1 MTILAPTASTASS
14 SSSAVHPSQ
23 TTHPVKVKRAL
34 LSVSDKAGL
43 IDFARALAS
52 MGVELISTGGTA
64 RAIADAGLKV
74 ISVDE
79 VTGFPEM
86 MDGRVKT
93 LHPKIHGGLLAVR
106 DDEAHAKAMDDYGIK
121 AIDLVCINLY
131 PFEQTIAKPNAVW
144 DSAIEQIDIGGP
156 SMVRSAAKNHRYV
169 AVVTETSQYARVLA
183 SLKEHHGCTTPELRR
198 DLALAAFERTASY
211 DAAISTWMAT
221 QIRGTNADAAHM
233 PDRVT
238 LTYAKAGTLRYG
250 ENPHQTASLYLDPQ
264 AKGPSVVGAAQLHGK
279 ELSYNNLN
287 DASAALELALA
298 LHAHSPKRASAVVVK
313 HTNPCGC
320 AMHQQISVAV
330 DRAIACDPLAA
341 YGGILAVNTELDD
354 LTATRLCGDDVFLE
368 VVIAPSFDQDAVER
382 LKSRWKNIR
391 LLQTGTIDHARS
403 HIDFRFLPGGML
415 AQDSDRV
422 VPDPSSWEHNAGPIP
437 DPEQLAVA
445 SFLQMVGRALSSNA
459 VCVGGWDEHCV
470 RLFGAGAGQMDRV
483 ASCRIAADKASEL
496 ARGAIA
502 FSDAFFPFSDGP
514 KVLIEAGVK
523 MIVHPGGSKRDQDT
537 FDLCAEHNVTCM
549 TTGIRHFRH

>member
-1 MTILAPTASTASS
+1 MATHTSTVSSSGSHVHTSASTNL
-14 SSSAVHPSQ
+14 
-23 TTHPVKVKRAL
+23 VKVKRAL

-43 IDFARALAS
+43 VDFARELIS

-64 RAIADAGLKV
+64 KTIADAGLKV
-74 ISVDE
+74 TSVDD

-106 DDEAHAKAMDDYGIK
+106 DDASHAQAMKDHDIE

-131 PFEQTIAKPNAVW
+131 PFEQTIAKPNVAW
-144 DSAIEQIDIGGP
+144 DDAIEQIDIGGP

-169 AVVTETSQYARVLA
+169 AIVTEPAQYETVLD
-183 SLKEHHGCTTPELRR
+183 SLKQHHGSTTHELRR
-198 DLALAAFERTASY
+198 KLALAAFERTASY
-211 DAAISTWMAT
+211 DAAISRWMGS
-221 QIRGTNADAAHM
+221 QVRGTETDAAHL
-233 PDRVT
+233 PERIT
-238 LTYAKAGTLRYG
+238 LTYTKSGTLRYG
-250 ENPHQTASLYLDPQ
+250 ENPHQTASLYHDPQ
-264 AKGPSVVGAAQLHGK
+264 ATGPSVVGATQLYGK

-287 DASAALELALA
+287 DASASLELALA
-298 LHAHSPKRASAVVVK
+298 LHAHSPKRAGAVVVK

-320 AMHQQISVAV
+320 ALHEQVSVAV

-354 LTATRLCGDDVFLE
+354 LTATRLCENDVFLE
-368 VVIAPSFDQDAVER
+368 VVIAPSFDEDAVER
-382 LKSRWKNIR
+382 LKARWKNIR
-391 LLQTGTIDHARS
+391 LLETGTIDHTRS
-403 HIDFRFLPGGML
+403 HVDFRFLPGGML

-422 VPDPSSWEHNAGPIP
+422 VPDPASWEHKAGPIP
-437 DPEQLAVA
+437 DAEQLAA
-445 SFLQMVGRALSSNA
+445 AAFLQTVGRALSSNA
-459 VCVGGWDEHCV
+459 VCIGGWDENSV

-483 ASCRIAADKASEL
+483 ASCRIAVEKAGEL
-496 ARGAIA
+496 AQGAIA
-502 FSDAFFPFSDGP
+502 FSDAFFPFNDGP
-514 KVLIEAGVK
+514 QVLIDAGVK

-537 FDLCAEHNVTCM
+537 FDLCAQQGVVCM